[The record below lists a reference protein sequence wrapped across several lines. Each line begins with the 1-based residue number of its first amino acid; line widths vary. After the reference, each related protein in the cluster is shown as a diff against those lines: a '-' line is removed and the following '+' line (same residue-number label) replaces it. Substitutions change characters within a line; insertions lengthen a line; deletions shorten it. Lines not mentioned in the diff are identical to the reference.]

1 MQVYEAARWT
11 IKLLNDNNY
20 VNGARFG
27 ELKLICPDVLLGVLN
42 MKKYQCGHCFIDFNE
57 LFVLLPFF
65 FFDVLLGLNKW
76 LCEPCHIYR
85 TDVV

>member
-27 ELKLICPDVLLGVLN
+27 KLKLICPDVLLAVLN
-42 MKKYQCGHCFIDFNE
+42 MKKATMWS
-57 LFVLLPFF
+57 LF
-65 FFDVLLGLNKW
+65 
-76 LCEPCHIYR
+76 H
-85 TDVV
+85 